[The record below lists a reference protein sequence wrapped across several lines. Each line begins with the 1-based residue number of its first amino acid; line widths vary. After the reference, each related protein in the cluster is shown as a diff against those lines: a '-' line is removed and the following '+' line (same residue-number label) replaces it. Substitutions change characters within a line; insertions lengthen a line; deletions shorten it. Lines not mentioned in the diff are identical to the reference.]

1 MGIRRINTYT
11 QFLYIGLALVKG
23 CGPFSKIEYIVMN
36 ATERN
41 KTMKENILKAYKN
54 EKDKIDIWFRMAVRN
69 NDKRNRKTDAMECVF
84 HIGKAFMLAQILRVD
99 FGEDTKEESK
109 HMKQIK
115 DYLQRDFLESLEMSN
130 YEREVV

>member
-1 MGIRRINTYT
+1 
-11 QFLYIGLALVKG
+11 
-23 CGPFSKIEYIVMN
+23 MN

-84 HIGKAFMLAQILRVD
+84 HIGKALMLAQILRVD